1 MNHKFKLDT
10 ESGAMEFKEFASA
23 LTFKC
28 LELESMKFR
37 LFTGRLDK
45 NGKEIYEG
53 DRVRIQDKIYTVKYD
68 SDWMS
73 FYFESDEY
81 ILYPRNFEDYGYDID
96 RMEIVQ

>member
-28 LELESMKFR
+28 LEIDTLRFR
-37 LFTGRLDK
+37 LFTGRLDR

-53 DRVRIQDKIYTVKYD
+53 DRVSIQGKIYTVKYD
-68 SDWMS
+68 INYMS
-73 FYFESDEY
+73 FVFAFDEGSWFV
-81 ILYPRNFEDYGYDID
+81 RDFDDYEID
-96 RMEIVQ
+96 RMELVQ